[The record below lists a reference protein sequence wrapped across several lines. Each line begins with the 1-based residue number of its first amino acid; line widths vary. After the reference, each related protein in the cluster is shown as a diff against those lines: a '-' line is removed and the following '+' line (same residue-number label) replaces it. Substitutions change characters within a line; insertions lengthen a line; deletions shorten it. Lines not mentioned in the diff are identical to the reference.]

1 MAGDPNA
8 TEVHHPFFARMY
20 MRMTAGGGAQEEEEH
35 RARMLDGIAG
45 TVIEVGAGHGLN
57 FRHYPETVERVLAV
71 EPEPVLREAATKAAT
86 GANVPIEVVAGVA
99 DSLPAEDESF
109 DAAVSSLVLC
119 TVPDQEPA
127 LAELRRVIRL
137 GGELRFYEH
146 VVSRNRFKSGMQR
159 FGDRTFWPLVAG
171 GCHAARDTGPAI
183 ERAGFEIESHERFP
197 YSPSPILPS
206 MPHILG
212 RARRS

>member
-1 MAGDPNA
+1 
-8 TEVHHPFFARMY
+8 MY
-20 MRMTAGGGAQEEEEH
+20 MRMTAGGAAKEEEEH
-35 RARMLDGIAG
+35 RARMLEGIAG
-45 TVIEVGAGHGLN
+45 RVIEVGAGHGLN
-57 FRHYPETVERVLAV
+57 FPHYPKTVESVLAV
-71 EPEPVLREAATKAAT
+71 EPEPVLREAATKAAA
-86 GANVPIEVVAGVA
+86 GAKVPIEVVAGVA

-109 DAAVSSLVLC
+109 DAAVASLVLC
-119 TVPDQEPA
+119 TVPDQQRA
-127 LAELRRVIRL
+127 LDELRRVIKP

-159 FGDRTFWPLVAG
+159 FGDRTFWPLIAG

-183 ERAGFEIESHERFP
+183 ERAGFSIESQERFP